1 MSQWQA
7 YGGLW
12 LLLMSI
18 DLKQY
23 RKARNLTQEQLA
35 EALGVSPRHVQ
46 RLEAGTNRLTP
57 TIEKL
62 LDLIK

>member
-1 MSQWQA
+1 MAMINQ
-7 YGGLW
+7 
-12 LLLMSI
+12 
-18 DLKQY
+18 LKQY

-35 EALGVSPRHVQ
+35 EALGISPRHVQ